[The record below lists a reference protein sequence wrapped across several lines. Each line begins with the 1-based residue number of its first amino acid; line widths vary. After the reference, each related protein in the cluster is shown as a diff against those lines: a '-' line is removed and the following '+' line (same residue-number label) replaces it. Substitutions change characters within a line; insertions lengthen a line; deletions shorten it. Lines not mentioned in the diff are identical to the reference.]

1 MSRRFGLNGAT
12 TGQRDLL
19 TDLRAAHEA
28 GYHVL
33 ELRDSKVQV
42 YLKGGGSLYALR
54 NELSDAAL
62 EVASFN
68 ALENATLAT
77 GDARNVVLR
86 RCRVLCEW
94 AAAVDCPYVVVVPS
108 PRTDTRDTERIP
120 EMTVEALRAM
130 AAVAK
135 PYGVR
140 IGFEFLG
147 FSTCSVNTLAKA
159 RQIVDAVKDPT
170 VGLVLDAFHFY
181 VGGSTVEML
190 AGLKAD
196 QLFLVHLDDAENR
209 PRQTLTDAHR
219 LLPGDGV
226 IPLRDLVGRVEA
238 LGYRGVYSIELFRP
252 EYYEWDPVKLAQVAL
267 QKMGALFAQA

>member
-12 TGQRDLL
+12 TGPRDLL
-19 TDLRAAHEA
+19 TDLHAAREA
-28 GYHVL
+28 GYHAV
-33 ELRDSKVQV
+33 ELRDSKVQA
-42 YLKGGGSLYALR
+42 YLQGGGSLYTLR

-62 EVASFN
+62 EVASVN
-68 ALENATLAT
+68 ALEHATLVT

-86 RCRVLCEW
+86 RCRMLCER
-94 AAAVDCPYVVVVPS
+94 AAAVDCSCVVVVPS
-108 PRTDTRDTERIP
+108 PSTDARETDRIP
-120 EMTVEALRAM
+120 EITAEALRAM
-130 AAVAK
+130 AALAK

-147 FSTCSVNTLAKA
+147 FATCSVNTLGHA
-159 RQIVDAVKDPT
+159 RQIVEAVKDPT

-190 AGLKAD
+190 AGLKAE

-209 PRQTLTDAHR
+209 PRHTLTDAHR

-226 IPLRDLVGRVEA
+226 IPLKDLVGRVEA

-252 EYYEWDPVKLAQVAL
+252 EYYEWDPMQLARVAL
-267 QKMGALFAQA
+267 QKMEALFAQT

>member
-12 TGQRDLL
+12 TGPRDLL

-28 GYHVL
+28 GYHAL
-33 ELRDSKVQV
+33 ELRDSKVEV
-42 YLKGGGSLYALR
+42 YLKGGGSLYTLR
-54 NELSDAAL
+54 NELSDAGL
-62 EVASFN
+62 EAASVN
-68 ALENATLAT
+68 ALEHATLAT
-77 GDARNVVLR
+77 GDARDVVLR

-108 PRTDTRDTERIP
+108 PSTATRETERIP
-120 EMTVEALRAM
+120 EMTVDALRAM

-135 PYGVR
+135 PFGVR

-147 FSTCSVNTLAKA
+147 FVTCSVNTLAKA
-159 RQIVDAVKDPT
+159 RQIVEAVRDPT

-190 AGLKAD
+190 AGLKAE

-238 LGYRGVYSIELFRP
+238 LGYRGVYAIELFRP

-267 QKMGALFAQA
+267 QKMEALFAQT